1 MEGTLSADPT
11 ELPPVQP
18 TIALTG
24 NEWAPFIYCDGVSAL
39 GTQAGAIQ
47 IELAARTILP
57 TPDGGTRN
65 EYVATAHLRCSPAAA
80 IALKEALDKALA
92 MLAQA
97 MQQGQEQPPQPAPG
111 RLN

>member
-57 TPDGGTRN
+57 A
-65 EYVATAHLRCSPAAA
+65 E
-80 IALKEALDKALA
+80 
-92 MLAQA
+92 MLAQPLQMA
-97 MQQGQEQPPQPAPG
+97 AREMNTSRRPISDAVQPQ
-111 RLN
+111 L